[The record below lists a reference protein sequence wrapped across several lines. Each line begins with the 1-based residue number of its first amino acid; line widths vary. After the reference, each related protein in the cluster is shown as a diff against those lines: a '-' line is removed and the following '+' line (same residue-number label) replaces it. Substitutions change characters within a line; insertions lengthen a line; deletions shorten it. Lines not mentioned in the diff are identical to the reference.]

1 MANLIVVM
9 FGSAVGGALR
19 YWLSSAVYK
28 FLPETF
34 PFGTLT
40 VNIVGSFILGLIIFF
55 FDERELINNQLRFF
69 LTIGF
74 CGGFTTFSTFSLE
87 TFNLLKDSEYLLASL
102 NVLLNVFVCLA
113 GVFLAYAI
121 AKLI

>member
-1 MANLIVVM
+1 MI
-9 FGSAVGGALR
+9 GSAIGGGFR

-40 VNIVGSFILGLIIFF
+40 VNVVGSFILGLFIFF
-55 FDERELINNQLRFF
+55 FDERELLNNQLRFF
-69 LTIGF
+69 LTMGF

-87 TFNLLKDSEYLLASL
+87 TFYLLKDSEYFLASL
-102 NVLLNVFVCLA
+102 NVITNVFVCLA

-121 AKLI
+121 SKII